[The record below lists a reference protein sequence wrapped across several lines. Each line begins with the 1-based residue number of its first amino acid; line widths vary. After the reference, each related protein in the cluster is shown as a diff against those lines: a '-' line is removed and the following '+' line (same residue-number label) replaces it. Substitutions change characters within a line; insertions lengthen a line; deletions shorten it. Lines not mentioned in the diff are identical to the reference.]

1 MRHVTKTWLTLCLVS
16 VVAAACAA
24 TAAARPAQFDA
35 TQHQSRATVD
45 TIEYAMAVYSGAYWG
60 IYAAQAEGFFA
71 KQNLNVHINIIA
83 SSPLILSAMEGGSIQ
98 MSSAAN
104 DSTVL
109 AVSNGAKVALVAGIQ
124 RVSALQFVTSPGI
137 SQISELKGKSIGG
150 TNLSSSD
157 ALFARIFLQKHGLAD
172 RDFSMVAL
180 GTFPNRA
187 AGVLNGQVKAAMLT
201 EPWTS
206 QLVAAGAK
214 NWGSA
219 NEIVG
224 NNFNFL
230 NVAVA
235 KPWAASHPGEVV
247 RFLKAYSQGVDW
259 LYQPKNKAAAIKI
272 LEADPINL
280 TADQATVT
288 YNAFIGG
295 KTKVL
300 SPILTE
306 KDILWGVRL
315 ARSENL
321 PTASTTR
328 SLYWNP
334 VYWQKAH
341 PAPKPA
347 KKK

>member
-1 MRHVTKTWLTLCLVS
+1 VRKHWFTLCLVTA
-16 VVAAACAA
+16 VAAACAA
-24 TAAARPAQFDA
+24 TASARPAQYQGPQQA
-35 TQHQSRATVD
+35 SRATVD
-45 TIEYAMAVYSGAYWG
+45 TIEYAIAVYSGAYWG
-60 IYAAQAEGFFA
+60 IYAAQKAGFFA
-71 KQNLNVHINIIA
+71 KQNLNVHINIIG
-83 SSPLILSAMEGGSIQ
+83 SSPLILAAMEGGSIQ
-98 MSSAAN
+98 MSSAAT

-109 AVSNGAKVALVAGIQ
+109 AVAKGAKVELVAGIQ
-124 RVSALQFVTSPGI
+124 RVSALQFITSPGI
-137 SQISELKGKSIGG
+137 TSVSELRGKAIGG

-157 ALFARIFLQKHGLAD
+157 ALFARLFLQKRGLKD
-172 RDFSMVAL
+172 GDFSMVAL

-187 AGVLNGQVKAAMLT
+187 AGVLNGQVKGAMLT

-219 NEIVG
+219 NEIIG

-230 NVAVA
+230 NVAA
-235 KPWAASHPGEVV
+235 TTSWAASHPGQVV

-259 LYQPKNKAAAIKI
+259 LYQPKNEAAALAI
-272 LEADPINL
+272 LEADPVNL
-280 TADQATVT
+280 TAEQANVT
-288 YNAFIGG
+288 YKAFITG

-334 VYWQKAH
+334 TYWKAAH
-341 PAPKPA
+341 PPPKA
-347 KKK
+347 KPKK